1 MIQLSWK
8 ADLIITEDNRIGA
21 NCYGSNNFHLEI
33 QKPVTYPIE
42 NLNNQD
48 ILHDTPWVVSNVYGR
63 YANTYQNSEFPS
75 HTIELW
81 RGTPAS
87 ERFGIRLT
95 PPEAISMNLHFN
107 CLLIIAIN
115 RISIETPQ
123 VYFHLSVYSSFL
135 SRISSHVTYLGLY
148 QMTKSMQ
155 DNKAIRMLKAADDGG
170 YGVVGVVSVRTTCI
184 PQMLIS
190 FFQSRN

>member
-1 MIQLSWK
+1 M
-8 ADLIITEDNRIGA
+8 
-21 NCYGSNNFHLEI
+21 
-33 QKPVTYPIE
+33 
-42 NLNNQD
+42 
-48 ILHDTPWVVSNVYGR
+48 VVSNGYGKD
-63 YANTYQNSEFPS
+63 ADTYQNSEFPS

-95 PPEAISMNLHFN
+95 PPEAIAMNLHVN
-107 CLLIIAIN
+107 CLLIIAIYC
-115 RISIETPQ
+115 ITIETPQ
-123 VYFHLSVYSSFL
+123 VYFHISVYSSFP
-135 SRISSHVTYLGLY
+135 SCISFHMTYLGLY
-148 QMTKSMQ
+148 QMAKSMQ
-155 DNKAIRMLKAADDGG
+155 DNRAIRMLKAADDGG